1 MYETRRVV
9 VDFAQMFPGVLRL
22 AALFGEAAEARYLP
36 NTMAE
41 IRRKGCGSIRFIA
54 ILALTWF
61 GAVTSLGQSSVLE
74 FRNFL
79 RDQAAFTADDFSA
92 LERGEMVV
100 KLLPVKDKRE
110 VAVCGLMRLR
120 VPLAE
125 GRQAFQQSM
134 TQRNRNAILEIGKF
148 SSPPSA
154 EDLQALTLEDRDLE
168 DLKKCAVGDC
178 KVKMSAAMIERFR
191 KEVDWSAPDHRV
203 QATRLFRQMLLD
215 YVKDYLARGDA
226 ALIEYHDKSSE
237 VRLNVEHRSLLEASL
252 YINDY
257 SPELT
262 KYLTSFPPPELTDVE
277 NNINWTKIKFGL
289 KPVTIITHVTTYT
302 RPPGG
307 LPQILVV
314 SKQLYANHY
323 FDSALALT
331 ALISIPITGTT
342 SDSYLL
348 YTNRSR
354 ADALAGPFSKLKRKV
369 VEGEAL
375 TNLNA
380 IMLQTRLNL
389 ERSSIQPGSSPPSEK
404 QKMGEWLFGGM
415 RLFWWLM
422 MIILLL
428 ALFGFRRRN
437 LRRNAAS
444 FERDH

>member
-1 MYETRRVV
+1 MAEPGYSRNWTGAGGDAGIGETRKVETKRCSAVP
-9 VDFAQMFPGVLRL
+9 Q
-22 AALFGEAAEARYLP
+22 
-36 NTMAE
+36 
-41 IRRKGCGSIRFIA
+41 FIA

-61 GAVTSLGQSSVLE
+61 GAVTAPGQSSVLE
-74 FRNFL
+74 FRNLL

-125 GRQAFQQSM
+125 GRRAFQLSM
-134 TQRNRNAILEIGKF
+134 SQLNSKAILEIGKF
-148 SSPPSA
+148 SSPPSP
-154 EDLQALTLEDRDLE
+154 EDLQALTLDDRDLE

-178 KVKMSAAMIERFR
+178 KLKMSADMIERFR
-191 KEVDWSAPDHRV
+191 KEMDWSAPDHRA
-203 QATRLFRQMLLD
+203 QATSLFRQMLMD

-226 ALIEYHDKSSE
+226 ALIEYHDKSSR
-237 VRLNVEHRSLLEASL
+237 VRLEDEHRSLLEASL

-262 KYLTSFPPPELTDVE
+262 KYLKRFPLAEPTSVE

-289 KPVTIITHVTTYT
+289 KPVTIITHVATYT
-302 RPPGG
+302 RPAGG
-307 LPQILVV
+307 VPQILVV

-323 FDSALALT
+323 FDSGLALT

-354 ADALAGPFSKLKRKV
+354 SDALAGPFSKLKRNL

-380 IMLQTRLNL
+380 MMLQTQLNL
-389 ERSSIQPGSSPPSEK
+389 QPGSIQADSSPRSGK
-404 QKMGEWLFGGM
+404 QRLVEWLFGGM
-415 RLFWWLM
+415 RFLWWLMMM
-422 MIILLL
+422 MIILLI
-428 ALFGFRRRN
+428 ALFGFRKRN
-437 LRRNAAS
+437 LRRHAAS
-444 FERDH
+444 LERDP